1 MINNNSIII
10 ILLLYDDRNIQYWK
24 DLYQERTFNQR
35 KLIIRQKKT
44 LDILYFETIID
55 SIVNRT

>member
-35 KLIIRQKKT
+35 KLIIRQKKKH
-44 LDILYFETIID
+44 
-55 SIVNRT
+55 

>member
-35 KLIIRQKKT
+35 KLIIRKKKKH
-44 LDILYFETIID
+44 
-55 SIVNRT
+55 